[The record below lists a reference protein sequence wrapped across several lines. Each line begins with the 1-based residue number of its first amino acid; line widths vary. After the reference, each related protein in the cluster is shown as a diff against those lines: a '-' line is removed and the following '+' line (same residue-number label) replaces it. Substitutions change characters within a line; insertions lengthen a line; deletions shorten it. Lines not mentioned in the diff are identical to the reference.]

1 MKTRREQSKEE
12 IMVIKLFASNY
23 AKDLLCTTIIEHYHK
38 MLYGILNILHSYYV
52 IYMNKQLVFGV
63 IAVVFATALISSLVV
78 DQASADRNKA
88 KRGNGLSG
96 NGQGN
101 GQSIAQSC
109 EQSQSSSIVTA
120 GSGSSSLE
128 RDSILPIPI
137 SGSGVTGSGINGAQC
152 TNTNNGGNA
161 AS

>member
-38 MLYGILNILHSYYV
+38 MLYDILNIPHSYYA

-63 IAVVFATALISSLVV
+63 IAVVFATALIASLVV
-78 DQASADRNKA
+78 DQANADRNKA
-88 KRGNGLSG
+88 KRGNGLS
-96 NGQGN
+96 GN

-120 GSGSSSLE
+120 GADSRVTDSG
-128 RDSILPIPI
+128 
-137 SGSGVTGSGINGAQC
+137 NNAAQC

-161 AS
+161 ASF